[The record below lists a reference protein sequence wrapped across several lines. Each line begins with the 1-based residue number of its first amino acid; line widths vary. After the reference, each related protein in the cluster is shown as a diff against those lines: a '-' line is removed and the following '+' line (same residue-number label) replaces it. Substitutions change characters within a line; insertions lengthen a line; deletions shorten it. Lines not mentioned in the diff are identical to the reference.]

1 MDTSYCKTAWIIDDE
16 AISIFYTENLLKIN
30 GFASEVRAFA
40 NGQEALTELEKVVQS
55 EAFPDFIFLDLNMP
69 AMDGWGFLQAYR
81 RFPKEVREGCTL
93 YILSS
98 SVDEN
103 DINRSKIHE
112 EVRDFLSKPLE
123 KIDLEVIKF
132 QAATVPGS

>member
-1 MDTSYCKTAWIIDDE
+1 MDTSFCKTAWVIDDE
-16 AISIFYTENLLKIN
+16 AMSIFYTENLLKIN
-30 GFASEVRAFA
+30 KFASEVRSFT
-40 NGQEALTELEKVVQS
+40 NGQVALAELEKVVQS
-55 EAFPDFIFLDLNMP
+55 EAYPDFIFLDLNMP
-69 AMDGWGFLQAYR
+69 ALDGLGFLHAYR
-81 RFPKEVREGCTL
+81 RFPKEVRENCTL

-112 EVRDFLSKPLE
+112 NVRDFLSKPLE

-132 QAATVPGS
+132 QTIKTP

>member
-1 MDTSYCKTAWIIDDE
+1 MDTPYCQTAWIIDDE
-16 AISIFYTENLLKIN
+16 ATSIFYTENLLKIN
-30 GFASEVRAFA
+30 KFASEVRSFT
-40 NGQEALTELEKVVQS
+40 NGKVALAELEKVIQS

-69 AMDGWGFLQAYR
+69 ALDGWGFLHAYR
-81 RFPKEVREGCTL
+81 KFPKEIRENCSL

-103 DINRSKIHE
+103 DINRSKVHE
-112 EVRDFLSKPLE
+112 SVRDLLSKPLE

-132 QAATVPGS
+132 QTIKIP